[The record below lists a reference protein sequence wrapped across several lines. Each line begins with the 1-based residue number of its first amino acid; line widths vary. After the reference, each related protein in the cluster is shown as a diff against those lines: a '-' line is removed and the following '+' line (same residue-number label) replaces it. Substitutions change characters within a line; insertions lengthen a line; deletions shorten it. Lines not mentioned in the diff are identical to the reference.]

1 MNFLDKILKIVFPD
15 RCPCC
20 SKVSD
25 SYKPCD
31 RCAKLLNEC
40 RFDGKICKKCGNE
53 IKFCDCKRFNYLFTG
68 VCAPFKN
75 VDKAQETVYG
85 LKFLNRPYAA
95 EYLGKEMAKRFIE
108 VFSDKN
114 IDFICFVP
122 THRRLNFKRDY
133 DYIRLLAKQVATELG
148 IPLRSRILKKI
159 KYNKRQHKLSFNE
172 RKLNVKGVFSAVG
185 DLTGKTVL
193 LVDDIKTTGYTLNEC
208 AKQLRLAGAENV
220 YCLTALISSNNTC
233 KVRQSKI

>member
-1 MNFLDKILKIVFPD
+1 M
-15 RCPCC
+15 
-20 SKVSD
+20 
-25 SYKPCD
+25 
-31 RCAKLLNEC
+31 
-40 RFDGKICKKCGNE
+40 
-53 IKFCDCKRFNYLFTG
+53 
-68 VCAPFKN
+68 
-75 VDKAQETVYG
+75 
-85 LKFLNRPYAA
+85 
-95 EYLGKEMAKRFIE
+95 
-108 VFSDKN
+108 
-114 IDFICFVP
+114 
-122 THRRLNFKRDY
+122 
-133 DYIRLLAKQVATELG
+133 AKQVATELG